1 MTIRALVVDD
11 ESLAR
16 RGLTLRLA
24 AFPDVEIIGQCSNG
38 REALAA
44 IAELHPDLIFL
55 DIQMPGLNGFDV
67 VRALQTEQMPLIVF
81 VTAFNEYALDAFDV
95 HAVDYVLKP
104 VDEERLS
111 KTIDRVKRQL
121 AHKASENDKQRL
133 MNFISDITG
142 EQYSTID
149 EVFSRPGA
157 EPSYPSRLSIKD
169 KNETTLVDI
178 KDIAWVDAA
187 GDYMCLHTGSQTHIM
202 RCTMKEL
209 ERYLNPV
216 LFQRIHRSTIINLDH
231 VDKIQNH
238 INGEFFLLLKNGTR
252 LKMSRGYK
260 DKIKHF
266 G

>member
-1 MTIRALVVDD
+1 MSIRALIVDD

-16 RGLTLRLA
+16 RGLALRLA
-24 AFPDVEIIGQCSNG
+24 AFPDIDLIGQCSNG
-38 REALAA
+38 REAIAA
-44 IAELHPDLIFL
+44 IAEQRPDLIFL

-67 VRALQTEQMPLIVF
+67 VRALQAEQMPLVVF

-104 VDEERLS
+104 VDEDRLAKTVER
-111 KTIDRVKRQL
+111 IKRQL
-121 AHKASENDKQRL
+121 AHKASEADKQRL

-142 EQYSTID
+142 EQYSTVE
-149 EVFSRPGA
+149 EVFSRA
-157 EPSYPSRLSIKD
+157 NNEASYPARLSIKD

-187 GDYMCLHTGSQTHIM
+187 GDYMCLHTAQQTHIM

-209 ERYLNPV
+209 ERYLNPA

-238 INGEFFLLLKNGTR
+238 INGEFFLLLKNGAR

-260 DKIKHF
+260 EKIKHLA
-266 G
+266 

>member
-1 MTIRALVVDD
+1 MAIRALIVDD

-16 RGLTLRLA
+16 RGLALRLA
-24 AFPDVEIIGQCSNG
+24 AFPTVEIIGQCSNG

-44 IAELHPDLIFL
+44 IAEHHPDLLFL

-67 VRALQTEQMPLIVF
+67 VRALQVEQMPLIVF

-95 HAVDYVLKP
+95 HAIDYVLKP
-104 VDEERLS
+104 VDEDRLA
-111 KTIDRVKRQL
+111 KTIERVQRHL
-121 AHKASENDKQRL
+121 AHKNSETDKQRL
-133 MNFISDITG
+133 MNFIGDITG
-142 EQYSTID
+142 EQYSTVE
-149 EVFSRPGA
+149 EVFSRAGG
-157 EPSYPSRLSIKD
+157 ETSYPSRLSIKD

-187 GDYMCLHTGSQTHIM
+187 GDYMCLHTASQTHIM

-209 ERYLNPV
+209 ERHLNPE
-216 LFQRIHRSTIINLDH
+216 LFQRIHRSTIINLEH

-238 INGEFFLLLKNGTR
+238 INGEFFLLLKGGAR

-260 DKIKHF
+260 EKIKHLA
-266 G
+266 

>member
-1 MTIRALVVDD
+1 MIIRALIVDD

-16 RGLTLRLA
+16 RGLALRLA
-24 AFPDVEIIGQCSNG
+24 AFPEIELIGQCSNG

-44 IAELHPDLIFL
+44 ITEQHPDLVFL

-104 VDEERLS
+104 ADEERLQ
-111 KTIDRVKRQL
+111 KTIERVKRQL
-121 AHKASENDKQRL
+121 AQKASEADKQRL
-133 MNFISDITG
+133 INFISDITG
-142 EQYSTID
+142 EQYSSVD
-149 EVFSRPGA
+149 EVFRRSAGD
-157 EPSYPSRLSIKD
+157 SYPSRLSIKD
-169 KNETTLVDI
+169 KGETTLVDI
-178 KDIAWVDAA
+178 KDIAWIDAA
-187 GDYMCLHTGSQTHIM
+187 GDYMCLHAGNQTHIM

-209 ERYLNPV
+209 ERHLNPA

-238 INGEFFLLLKNGTR
+238 LNGEFFLLLKNGTR

-266 G
+266 A